1 MPLTKWFPW
10 LQFPW
15 LAVLPLVALAACHG
29 ASPAPTQPSQPTL
42 SQGGSAPPPVVVPIP
57 SNSPLDGAF
66 TLTLQIGSSCTAL
79 PDAERT
85 RVYDAS
91 IGLVPNRLDLSHVVT
106 LSGPRFLTGS
116 ICTVAS
122 GRYAGIGCNQFLASE
137 DGEWVG
143 LYLENNNDEAH
154 GAHIVE
160 QTSSG
165 GWLEITGHA
174 DGDFNSLPSIDAVGT
189 ADVWFCP
196 VSSDYPYPCSQ
207 YRSCPSADLR
217 VTLKRK

>member
-1 MPLTKWFPW
+1 MLSTR
-10 LQFPW
+10 LFPW
-15 LAVLPLVALAACHG
+15 LAVLTVTALAACHG
-29 ASPAPTQPSQPTL
+29 ASPAPTDPSQPTTP
-42 SQGGSAPPPVVVPIP
+42 SPSGSPAPPTVLVPVPH

-66 TLTLQIGSSCTAL
+66 TLTLQIGSSCSAL

-91 IGLVPNRLDLSHVVT
+91 IGQVANRTDLGHVVT

-116 ICTVAS
+116 ICTLAS
-122 GRYAGIGCNQFLASE
+122 GRYAGMGCNQFVASE

-143 LYLENNNDEAH
+143 LYLQNNNDEAH

-174 DGDFNSLPSIDAVGT
+174 DGDFNSTTLIDATGT

-196 VSSDYPYPCSQ
+196 ASSDYPYPCPQ
-207 YRSCPSADLR
+207 YRFCPSTDLHL
-217 VTLKRK
+217 TLKRK